1 MIILSM
7 KILLKKEVIRMN
19 KDELGIEIHNKEELL
34 RCYENDVKN
43 AKNEQEK
50 AKWSSCVTS
59 CKADISNLQAK
70 QNS

>member
-50 AKWSSCVTS
+50 ARWDHSIQNVKAEISHLQSS
-59 CKADISNLQAK
+59 ANQ
-70 QNS
+70 